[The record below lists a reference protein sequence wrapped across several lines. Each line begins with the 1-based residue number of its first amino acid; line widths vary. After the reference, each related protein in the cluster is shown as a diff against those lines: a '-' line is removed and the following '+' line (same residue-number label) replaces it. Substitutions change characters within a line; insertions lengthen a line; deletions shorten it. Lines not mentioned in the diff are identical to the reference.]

1 MKMSSLRSTLLLAVT
16 FLLGTLLHAAP
27 TPPSGQGVVTYT
39 PVEKT
44 VQGNQPLSQNYTLA
58 IKSPAN
64 LVPGTSVT
72 ITLNKT
78 ILSKPDNV
86 SDATTLS
93 LLTLAPATLTFTGP
107 NQELTTTVSVNVP
120 LGDFAGNYAWRLTP
134 SGWPSNLNI
143 VDIGATVNARV
154 SAPQSTDTTTPAITL
169 LSPVNGTEYTYLPAT
184 GQPVNVPV
192 NFAATVGTGGQ
203 PISGMQAFI
212 NGLSVPV
219 TPSGLGTLSATAT
232 GTVPL
237 TIPGPYTIRATATNQ
252 NGTSEAGADI
262 TVVLVAPPPTIAA
275 TSPAVNSV
283 YSYTVGGSGVTVP
296 VSFTATSLYGNITS
310 AAATL
315 NGTPI
320 TLNLSGVNSSL
331 VATGSASLNLTTA
344 GSYNLVFTA
353 TNAYG
358 AATPVTVPFQVEV
371 LAAPTPPAVTIL
383 TPANGTVY
391 TRVAGSAA
399 TVVNYTFKGTAAAN
413 SPIKTVKVTIDGVT
427 VTPSTLNGLNTATVT
442 GGGAKSYTSAGTH
455 VISVTVTNAAG
466 SASTSSTFE
475 IRETQPVEVCQNLT
489 WLPPISL
496 NKTIEGGSTMPIKF
510 RLDCRGCF
518 VRDTT
523 TLIAIYEVYANGST
537 SNPVIYPYG
546 SPGPN
551 PPNYAI
557 TGNAYHLNFKTAEG
571 VHRYRIEV
579 YHPLTA
585 DGSSLQLLG
594 SKDLLT
600 KKASGHGCK
609 SDKSGKGKNCKSGK
623 YCKSDKSDKS
633 DKSGKS
639 HKSYKNY
646 KSDKSDKS
654 DKSCKSYK
662 SSYSG
667 KSDKSDKSDKSG
679 KYHR

>member
-1 MKMSSLRSTLLLAVT
+1 MKKMTPSSLLLLAAT
-16 FLLGTLLHAAP
+16 FFLGTLLQAAP

-44 VQGNQPLSQNYTLA
+44 VQGNQPLSQSYTLS
-58 IKSPAN
+58 IKAPAN
-64 LVPGTSVT
+64 LVAGTPVT
-72 ITLNKT
+72 ITLSK
-78 ILSKPDNV
+78 IVLSKPDNV
-86 SDATTLS
+86 SNAAALN
-93 LLTLAPATLTFTGP
+93 LLTLAPDTLTFTAP
-107 NQELTTTVSVNVP
+107 NQELTLTVAVNVP
-120 LGDFAGNYAWRLTP
+120 LGDFAGNYAWRIMP
-134 SGWPSNLNI
+134 AGWPSNLSI
-143 VDIGATVNARV
+143 TDIGATVNARV
-154 SAPQSTDTTTPAITL
+154 SAPQSTDTTTPAIVL
-169 LSPVNGTEYTYLPAT
+169 LSPVNGTEYTYQPAL

-212 NGLSVPV
+212 NGLPVTV
-219 TPSGLGTLSATAT
+219 TPSGLGTLSATAV
-232 GTVPL
+232 GSVPL

-252 NGTSEAGADI
+252 NGTSEASADI
-262 TVVLVAPPPTIAA
+262 TVVLSAPPPTIAA
-275 TSPAVNSV
+275 TSPLPNAVFT
-283 YSYTVGGSGVTVP
+283 YTAGGAGVTVP
-296 VSFTATSLYGNITS
+296 VSFTATSLYGNITA

-331 VATGSASLNLTTA
+331 VATGSAVLNLTTA

-358 AATPVTVPFQVEV
+358 AATPVSVPFTVSV
-371 LAAPTPPAVTIL
+371 VAAPTPPAVTIL
-383 TPANGTVY
+383 TPANGTVFN
-391 TRVAGSAA
+391 RVTGSAA
-399 TVVNYTFKGTAAAN
+399 TVVDYTFKGTATTSA
-413 SPIKTVKVTIDGVT
+413 PITTVKVTIDGVT
-427 VTPSTLNGLNTATVT
+427 VTPSTLSGLNTGTVT
-442 GGGAKSYTSAGTH
+442 GGGAKSYTAAGTH

-475 IRETQPVEVCQNLT
+475 IRETPPAEVCQTLT

-510 RLDCRGCF
+510 RLDCNGKF

-546 SPGPN
+546 SQGPN

-557 TGNAYHLNFKTAEG
+557 TGKSYHLNFKTAKG

-585 DGSSLQLLG
+585 NGSSLQLLG

-600 KKASGHGCK
+600 KQASGHGCK

-623 YCKSDKSDKS
+623 YCKSDKNDKSDKSGKSAKSDKSGKSGKSGKSDKS

-639 HKSYKNY
+639 SRY
-646 KSDKSDKS
+646 
-654 DKSCKSYK
+654 C
-662 SSYSG
+662 
-667 KSDKSDKSDKSG
+667 
-679 KYHR
+679 R